1 MTEGPD
7 RRVPRSVHAL
17 GYRDYRLYWTTS
29 VVSNI
34 GSMMYLAAIGWLVED
49 ITDDPWKVT
58 VAATAGL
65 IPLLVMSPFGGS
77 LADRYSRTRLF
88 LATVVGQMVVA
99 VALAWVVQI
108 DAETFWVLVAFS
120 IGGGATASV
129 GAPVQQAIVVELVPS
144 GAMRNAIFLNS
155 TQWNISRAVGPML
168 GGWLI
173 QYWGPAA
180 AFWFNAASFTVL
192 VVGLSLLPPRPPP
205 GATSGRGFVADF
217 LSGLN
222 YARGIEGIR
231 VVMLASFMLA
241 AAISP
246 TQWLAPVIA
255 DDAFGVDAAGFG
267 VLLGAFGVGSL
278 VGAGLLLQFDRG
290 IAYSRL
296 VTIGFAT
303 VALFTLVLAV
313 VPTFALGVM
322 AMGAVGLAFMVTMP
336 TLTSALQTLCDD
348 AYRGRVMS
356 LWMMLFGLAAP
367 ASILVQGRIASSIGI
382 RWVLAITAFMVA
394 AYLVSQLALGR
405 LRHLDAV
412 G

>member
-1 MTEGPD
+1 MIEGPD
-7 RRVPRSVHAL
+7 WRVPVSVQAL
-17 GYRDYRLYWTTS
+17 GYRDYRLYWATS
-29 VVSNI
+29 VVSNV
-34 GSMMYLAAIGWLVED
+34 GSIMYLAAIGWLVED

-58 VAATAGL
+58 VAAIVGL
-65 IPLLVMSPFGGS
+65 VPLLLMSPFGGS

-88 LATVVGQMVVA
+88 LVTVIGQMVVA

-120 IGGGATASV
+120 FGGGATASV
-129 GAPVQQAIVVELVPS
+129 GAPVQQAIVVELVP
-144 GAMRNAIFLNS
+144 GGVMRNAVFLNS

-173 QYWGPAA
+173 QFWGAA
-180 AFWFNAASFTVL
+180 SAFWFNAASFTVL
-192 VVGLSLLPPRPPP
+192 VIGLSLLPPRPPP
-205 GATSGRGFVADF
+205 GASSSQGFLADF
-217 LSGLN
+217 LSGLR
-222 YARGIEGIR
+222 YARSIEGIR

-267 VLLGAFGVGSL
+267 FLLGAFGVGSL
-278 VGAGLLLQFDRG
+278 IGAALLLQFDRG
-290 IAYSRL
+290 NPYSRL
-296 VTIGFAT
+296 VTIGMIA

-313 VPTFALGVM
+313 VPTFALGVV
-322 AMGAVGLAFMVTMP
+322 AMGGVGLAFMVTMP
-336 TLTSALQTLCDD
+336 TLTSALQSHCDD

-367 ASILVQGRIASSIGI
+367 LSILVQGGIASVIGI
-382 RWVLAITAFMVA
+382 RWVLAITAIAVA
-394 AYLVSQLALGR
+394 AYLAGQLARGR
-405 LRHLDAV
+405 LHHLDTA

>member
-1 MTEGPD
+1 MQ
-7 RRVPRSVHAL
+7 AL

-58 VAATAGL
+58 VAATVGL
-65 IPLLVMSPFGGS
+65 VPLLLMSPFGGS

-120 IGGGATASV
+120 FGGGATASV
-129 GAPVQQAIVVELVPS
+129 GAPVQQAIVVELVPA
-144 GAMRNAIFLNS
+144 GVMRNAVFLNS

-173 QYWGPAA
+173 QYFGAA
-180 AFWFNAASFTVL
+180 SAFWFNAASFTVL
-192 VVGLSLLPPRPPP
+192 VVGLSFLPPRPPP
-205 GATSGRGFVADF
+205 GASSSQGFLADF
-217 LSGLN
+217 LSGFR
-222 YARGIEGIR
+222 YASSIEGIR

-267 VLLGAFGVGSL
+267 VLMGAFGVGSL
-278 VGAGLLLQFDRG
+278 VGAVLLLQFDPN
-290 IAYSRL
+290 IPYSRL
-296 VTIGFAT
+296 VAIGMAA

-313 VPTFALGVM
+313 VPTFALGVV
-322 AMGAVGLAFMVTMP
+322 AMGGVGLAFMVTMP
-336 TLTSALQTLCDD
+336 TLTSALQSHCDD

-367 ASILVQGRIASSIGI
+367 ASILVQGAIASVIGI
-382 RWVLAITAFMVA
+382 RWVLAITAIAVA
-394 AYLVSQLALGR
+394 AYLAGQLTRGR
-405 LRHLDAV
+405 LRHLDTA

>member
-1 MTEGPD
+1 MIEGPD

-65 IPLLVMSPFGGS
+65 IPLLIMSPFGGS

-120 IGGGATASV
+120 LGGGATASV
-129 GAPVQQAIVVELVPS
+129 GAPVQQAIVVELVPG
-144 GAMRNAIFLNS
+144 GAMRNAVFLNS

-173 QYWGPAA
+173 QFWGPAA

-192 VVGLSLLPPRPPP
+192 VIGLSLLPPRPPP
-205 GATSGRGFVADF
+205 GASSGQSFLADF
-217 LSGLN
+217 LSGFN
-222 YARGIEGIR
+222 YARSIEGIR

-278 VGAGLLLQFDRG
+278 VGALLLLQFDQG
-290 IAYSRL
+290 IPYSRL
-296 VTIGFAT
+296 TAVGFAI

-313 VPTFALGVM
+313 VPTFGLGVM
-322 AMGAVGLAFMVTMP
+322 AIGAVGLAFMVAMP
-336 TLTSALQTLCDD
+336 TLTSALQSLCDD
-348 AYRGRVMS
+348 AFRGRVMS

-367 ASILVQGRIASSIGI
+367 LSILVQGALASTIGI
-382 RWVLAITAFMVA
+382 RWVLAITAMLIAV
-394 AYLVSQLALGR
+394 YLASQLFR
-405 LRHLDAV
+405 HRFRHLDAA

>member
-1 MTEGPD
+1 MQ
-7 RRVPRSVHAL
+7 AL

-58 VAATAGL
+58 VAATVGL
-65 IPLLVMSPFGGS
+65 VPLLIMSPFGGS

-88 LATVVGQMVVA
+88 LVTVVGQMVVA

-120 IGGGATASV
+120 FGGGATASV
-129 GAPVQQAIVVELVPS
+129 GAPVQQAIVVELVP
-144 GAMRNAIFLNS
+144 GGVMRNAVFLNS

-173 QYWGPAA
+173 QYWGAA
-180 AFWFNAASFTVL
+180 SAFWFNAASFTVL
-192 VVGLSLLPPRPPP
+192 VIGLSFLPPRPPP
-205 GATSGRGFVADF
+205 GASSSQGFLADF
-217 LSGLN
+217 LSGFR
-222 YARGIEGIR
+222 YASSIEGIR

-267 VLLGAFGVGSL
+267 ILLGAFGLGSL
-278 VGAGLLLQFDRG
+278 VGAVLLLQFDPNTP
-290 IAYSRL
+290 YSRL
-296 VTIGFAT
+296 VAIGMAA
-303 VALFTLVLAV
+303 VAAFTLVLAV
-313 VPTFALGVM
+313 VPTFALGVV
-322 AMGAVGLAFMVTMP
+322 AMGGVGLAFMVTMP
-336 TLTSALQTLCDD
+336 TLTSALQSQCDD

-367 ASILVQGRIASSIGI
+367 ASILVQGGIASVIGI
-382 RWVLAITAFMVA
+382 RWVLVITAVA
-394 AYLVSQLALGR
+394 VTAYLASQLSRGR
-405 LRHLDAV
+405 LRHLDTAS
-412 G
+412 

>member
-1 MTEGPD
+1 MQ
-7 RRVPRSVHAL
+7 AL

-58 VAATAGL
+58 VAATVGL
-65 IPLLVMSPFGGS
+65 VPLLLMSPFGGS

-120 IGGGATASV
+120 FGGGATASV
-129 GAPVQQAIVVELVPS
+129 GAPVQQAIVVELVP
-144 GAMRNAIFLNS
+144 GGVMRNAVFLNS

-173 QYWGPAA
+173 QYFGAA
-180 AFWFNAASFTVL
+180 SAFWFNAASFTVL
-192 VVGLSLLPPRPPP
+192 VIGLSFLPPRPPP
-205 GATSGRGFVADF
+205 GASSSQGFLADF
-217 LSGLN
+217 MSGFR
-222 YARGIEGIR
+222 YASSIEGIR

-278 VGAGLLLQFDRG
+278 VGAVLLLQFDPN
-290 IAYSRL
+290 IPYSRL
-296 VTIGFAT
+296 VAIGMAA

-313 VPTFALGVM
+313 VPTFALGVV
-322 AMGAVGLAFMVTMP
+322 AMGGVGLAFMVTMP
-336 TLTSALQTLCDD
+336 TLTSALQSHCDD

-367 ASILVQGRIASSIGI
+367 ASILVQGGIASVIGI
-382 RWVLAITAFMVA
+382 RWVLAITAIAVA
-394 AYLVSQLALGR
+394 AYLAGQLARGR
-405 LRHLDAV
+405 LRHLDTA

>member
-1 MTEGPD
+1 MQ
-7 RRVPRSVHAL
+7 AL

-58 VAATAGL
+58 VAATVGL
-65 IPLLVMSPFGGS
+65 VPLLLMSPFGGS

-120 IGGGATASV
+120 FGGGATASV
-129 GAPVQQAIVVELVPS
+129 GAPVQQAIVVELVP
-144 GAMRNAIFLNS
+144 GGVMRNAVFLNS

-173 QYWGPAA
+173 QYFGAA
-180 AFWFNAASFTVL
+180 SAFWFNAASFTVL
-192 VVGLSLLPPRPPP
+192 VIGLSFLPPRPPP
-205 GATSGRGFVADF
+205 GASSSQGFLADF
-217 LSGLN
+217 LSGFR
-222 YARGIEGIR
+222 YANSIEGIR

-267 VLLGAFGVGSL
+267 FLLGAFGVGSL
-278 VGAGLLLQFDRG
+278 VGAVLLLQFDPNMQ
-290 IAYSRL
+290 YSRL
-296 VTIGFAT
+296 VTVGMFA
-303 VALFTLVLAV
+303 VALFTVVLAV
-313 VPTFALGVM
+313 VPTFALGVV
-322 AMGAVGLAFMVTMP
+322 AMGGVGLAFMVTMP
-336 TLTSALQTLCDD
+336 TLTSALQSHCDD

-367 ASILVQGRIASSIGI
+367 LSILVQGGIASVIGI
-382 RWVLAITAFMVA
+382 RWVLAITAFAVA
-394 AYLVSQLALGR
+394 AYLAGQLARGR
-405 LRHLDAV
+405 LRHLDAA

>member
-1 MTEGPD
+1 MIERPD
-7 RRVPRSVHAL
+7 WRAPRSVQAL

-58 VAATAGL
+58 VAATVGMV
-65 IPLLVMSPFGGS
+65 PLLVMSPFGGA

-88 LATVVGQMVVA
+88 MATVVGQMVVA

-108 DAETFWVLVAFS
+108 DAETFWVLVVFS
-120 IGGGATASV
+120 LGGGATASV
-129 GAPVQQAIVVELVPS
+129 GAPVQQAIVVELVPGS
-144 GAMRNAIFLNS
+144 VMRNAIFLNS

-173 QYWGPAA
+173 QFFGPAS

-192 VVGLSLLPPRPPP
+192 VIGLSFLPPRPPP
-205 GATSGRGFVADF
+205 GASSSQGFLADF
-217 LSGLN
+217 LSGFR
-222 YARGIEGIR
+222 YASGIEGIR

-278 VGAGLLLQFDRG
+278 VGAVLLLQFDPNTP
-290 IAYSRL
+290 YSRL
-296 VTIGFAT
+296 VAIGMAA
-303 VALFTLVLAV
+303 VAVFTLVLAV
-313 VPTFALGVM
+313 VPTFVLGVV
-322 AMGAVGLAFMVTMP
+322 AMGGVGLAFMVTMP
-336 TLTSALQTLCDD
+336 TLTSALQSQCDD

-367 ASILVQGRIASSIGI
+367 ASILIQGGIASVIGI
-382 RWVLAITAFMVA
+382 RWVLVITAIAVTV
-394 AYLVSQLALGR
+394 YLASQLTRAR
-405 LRHLDAV
+405 FRHLDTA

>member
-1 MTEGPD
+1 MIEGPD
-7 RRVPRSVHAL
+7 WRVPVPVQAL

-29 VVSNI
+29 VVSNV
-34 GSMMYLAAIGWLVED
+34 GSIMYLAAIGWLVED

-58 VAATAGL
+58 VAAVAGL
-65 IPLLVMSPFGGS
+65 IPLFVMSPFGGS

-120 IGGGATASV
+120 LGGGATASV
-129 GAPVQQAIVVELVPS
+129 GAPVQQAIVVELVP
-144 GAMRNAIFLNS
+144 GEVMRNAVFLNS

-173 QYWGPAA
+173 QFWGPAA

-192 VVGLSLLPPRPPP
+192 VIGLSLLPPRPPP
-205 GATSGRGFVADF
+205 GASSSQGFLADF
-217 LSGLN
+217 LSGFR
-222 YARGIEGIR
+222 YARSIEGIR

-267 VLLGAFGVGSL
+267 FLLGAFGVGSL
-278 VGAGLLLQFDRG
+278 IGAALMLQFDRG
-290 IAYSRL
+290 NPYSQL
-296 VTIGFAT
+296 ATIGMAV
-303 VALFTLVLAV
+303 VALFTLALAV
-313 VPTFALGVM
+313 VPTFALGVV
-322 AMGAVGLAFMVTMP
+322 AMGGVGLAFMVTMP
-336 TLTSALQTLCDD
+336 TLTSALQSQCED

-367 ASILVQGRIASSIGI
+367 FSILVQGGIASVIGI
-382 RWVLAITAFMVA
+382 RWVLVITAIAVT
-394 AYLVSQLALGR
+394 AYLASQLTRGR
-405 LRHLDAV
+405 LRHLDAA

>member
-1 MTEGPD
+1 
-7 RRVPRSVHAL
+7 
-17 GYRDYRLYWTTS
+17 
-29 VVSNI
+29 
-34 GSMMYLAAIGWLVED
+34 MMYLAAIGWLVED

-65 IPLLVMSPFGGS
+65 IPLLIMSPFGGS

-120 IGGGATASV
+120 LGGGATASV
-129 GAPVQQAIVVELVPS
+129 GAPVQQAIVVELVPG
-144 GAMRNAIFLNS
+144 GAMRNAVFLNS

-173 QYWGPAA
+173 QFWGPAA

-192 VVGLSLLPPRPPP
+192 VIGLSLLPPRPPP
-205 GATSGRGFVADF
+205 GASSGQSFLADF
-217 LSGLN
+217 LSGFN
-222 YARGIEGIR
+222 YARSIEGIR

-278 VGAGLLLQFDRG
+278 VGALLLLQFDQG
-290 IAYSRL
+290 IPYSRL
-296 VTIGFAT
+296 TAVGFAI

-313 VPTFALGVM
+313 VPTFGLGVM
-322 AMGAVGLAFMVTMP
+322 AIGAVGLAFMVAMP
-336 TLTSALQTLCDD
+336 TLTSALQSLCDD
-348 AYRGRVMS
+348 AFRGRVMS

-367 ASILVQGRIASSIGI
+367 LSILVQGALASTIGI
-382 RWVLAITAFMVA
+382 RWVLAITAMLIAV
-394 AYLVSQLALGR
+394 YLASQLFR
-405 LRHLDAV
+405 HRFRHLDAA

>member
-1 MTEGPD
+1 MIEGPD
-7 RRVPRSVHAL
+7 WRAPRSVQAL

-49 ITDDPWKVT
+49 ITDDSWKVT
-58 VAATAGL
+58 VAATVGL
-65 IPLLVMSPFGGS
+65 VPLLIMSPFGGS

-88 LATVVGQMVVA
+88 LVTVVGQMVVA

-120 IGGGATASV
+120 FGGGATASV
-129 GAPVQQAIVVELVPS
+129 GAPVQQAIVVELVP
-144 GAMRNAIFLNS
+144 GGVMRNAVFLNS

-173 QYWGPAA
+173 QFFGPAS

-192 VVGLSLLPPRPPP
+192 VIGLSFLPPRPPP
-205 GATSGRGFVADF
+205 GASSSQGFLADF
-217 LSGLN
+217 LSGFR
-222 YARGIEGIR
+222 YASGIEGIR

-267 VLLGAFGVGSL
+267 VLLGAFGLGSL
-278 VGAGLLLQFDRG
+278 VGAVLLLQFDPNTP
-290 IAYSRL
+290 YSRL
-296 VTIGFAT
+296 VAIGMAA
-303 VALFTLVLAV
+303 VAVFTLVLAV
-313 VPTFALGVM
+313 VPTFALGVV
-322 AMGAVGLAFMVTMP
+322 AMGGVGLAFMVTMP
-336 TLTSALQTLCDD
+336 TLTSALQSQCDD

-367 ASILVQGRIASSIGI
+367 ASILVQGGIASVIGI
-382 RWVLAITAFMVA
+382 RWVLVITAIAVA
-394 AYLVSQLALGR
+394 AYLASQLTRGS
-405 LRHLDAV
+405 LRHLDTA

>member
-1 MTEGPD
+1 MIEGPD

-108 DAETFWVLVAFS
+108 DGETFWVLVAFS

-155 TQWNISRAVGPML
+155 TQWNISRAVGPTL

-173 QYWGPAA
+173 QYWGAAA

-192 VVGLSLLPPRPPP
+192 VVGLGLLPPRPPP
-205 GATSGRGFVADF
+205 GASSGRGFLADF
-217 LSGLN
+217 LSGFH
-222 YARGIEGIR
+222 YARSIEGIR
-231 VVMLASFMLA
+231 VVLLCSFMLA

-267 VLLGAFGVGSL
+267 YLLGAFGVGSL
-278 VGAGLLLQFDRG
+278 IGALLLLQFDRG
-290 IAYSRL
+290 ASYSRL
-296 VTIGFAT
+296 AAVGFAI
-303 VALFTLVLAV
+303 VSLFTLVLAV
-313 VPTFALGVM
+313 APSFALGVM

-336 TLTSALQTLCDD
+336 TLTSALQSLCDD

-367 ASILVQGRIASSIGI
+367 LSILVQGGLASVIGI
-382 RWVLAITAFMVA
+382 RWVLAITAMVVA
-394 AYLVSQLALGR
+394 VFLVWQLSRRRFLY
-405 LRHLDAV
+405 LDAA

>member
-1 MTEGPD
+1 M
-7 RRVPRSVHAL
+7 HAL

-99 VALAWVVQI
+99 VALAWVVQV

-173 QYWGPAA
+173 QLWGPAA

-205 GATSGRGFVADF
+205 GASSGRGFVADF

-278 VGAGLLLQFDRG
+278 VGAVLLLQFDRG
-290 IAYSRL
+290 TAYSRL
-296 VTIGFAT
+296 VTIGFT
-303 VALFTLVLAV
+303 IVALFTLVLAV

-367 ASILVQGRIASSIGI
+367 ASILVQGSIASAIGI
-382 RWVLAITAFMVA
+382 RWVLAITAIMVA
-394 AYLVSQLALGR
+394 AYLASQLALGR
-405 LRHLDAV
+405 FRHLDTA

>member
-1 MTEGPD
+1 M
-7 RRVPRSVHAL
+7 PRSVHAL

-173 QYWGPAA
+173 QFWGAAA

-192 VVGLSLLPPRPPP
+192 VIGLSLLPPRPPP
-205 GATSGRGFVADF
+205 GASSSQGFLADF
-217 LSGLN
+217 LSGFR
-222 YARGIEGIR
+222 YANSIEGIR
-231 VVMLASFMLA
+231 TVMLASFILA

-278 VGAGLLLQFDRG
+278 VGAVLLLQFDPNA
-290 IAYSRL
+290 AYSRL
-296 VTIGFAT
+296 VSFGMTA

-313 VPTFALGVM
+313 VPTFALGVV
-322 AMGAVGLAFMVTMP
+322 AMGGVGLAFMVTMP
-336 TLTSALQTLCDD
+336 TLTSSLQSLCDD

-367 ASILVQGRIASSIGI
+367 LSILAQGAIASAIGI
-382 RWVLAITAFMVA
+382 RWVLVITAVMVA
-394 AYLVSQLALGR
+394 AYLISQLTRGR
-405 LRHLDAV
+405 LRHLDVA

>member
-1 MTEGPD
+1 VIEDPD
-7 RRVPRSVHAL
+7 RRVPRSVQAL

-29 VVSNI
+29 VVSNV

-58 VAATAGL
+58 VAATVGL
-65 IPLLVMSPFGGS
+65 VPLLIMSPFGGS

-99 VALAWVVQI
+99 VALAWVVEI

-120 IGGGATASV
+120 FGGGATASV
-129 GAPVQQAIVVELVPS
+129 GAPVQQAIVVELVP
-144 GAMRNAIFLNS
+144 GGVMRNAVFLNS

-205 GATSGRGFVADF
+205 GASSGRGFLADF
-217 LSGLN
+217 VSGFR
-222 YARGIEGIR
+222 YASSVAGIR
-231 VVMLASFMLA
+231 VVLLCSFMLA

-267 VLLGAFGVGSL
+267 ILLGAFGVGSL
-278 VGAGLLLQFDRG
+278 VGALLLLQFDQG
-290 IAYSRL
+290 IPYSQL
-296 VTIGFAT
+296 TAIGFAI

-313 VPTFALGVM
+313 VPTFGLGVM
-322 AMGAVGLAFMVTMP
+322 AIGAVGLAFMVTMP
-336 TLTSALQTLCDD
+336 TLTSALQSLCDD

-367 ASILVQGRIASSIGI
+367 FSILVQGALASVIGI
-382 RWVLAITAFMVA
+382 RWVLAITAMAVA
-394 AYLVSQLALGR
+394 VFLVLQLSR
-405 LRHLDAV
+405 RRFRHLDTA

>member
-1 MTEGPD
+1 M
-7 RRVPRSVHAL
+7 HAL

-58 VAATAGL
+58 VAAAVGL
-65 IPLLVMSPFGGS
+65 IPLLLMSPFGGS

-120 IGGGATASV
+120 FGGGATASV
-129 GAPVQQAIVVELVPS
+129 GAPVQQAIVVELVPG
-144 GAMRNAIFLNS
+144 GAMRNAVFLNS

-173 QYWGPAA
+173 QFWGPAA
-180 AFWFNAASFTVL
+180 AFWLNAASFTVL

-205 GATSGRGFVADF
+205 GASSGQGFLADF
-217 LSGLN
+217 LSGFR
-222 YARGIEGIR
+222 YASSIEGIR

-278 VGAGLLLQFDRG
+278 VGAALLLQFDRG
-290 IAYSRL
+290 TAYSRL
-296 VTIGFAT
+296 TTIGIAS
-303 VALFTLVLAV
+303 VAVFTMVLAV
-313 VPTFALGVM
+313 VPTFALGVL
-322 AMGAVGLAFMVTMP
+322 AMGGVGLAFMVTMP
-336 TLTSALQTLCDD
+336 TLTSALQSLCDD

-367 ASILVQGRIASSIGI
+367 LSILVQGGIASAIGI
-382 RWVLAITAFMVA
+382 RWVLTITAIAVA
-394 AYLVSQLALGR
+394 AYLTSQLTRGR
-405 LRHLDAV
+405 LRHLDTA

>member
-1 MTEGPD
+1 MQ
-7 RRVPRSVHAL
+7 AL

-58 VAATAGL
+58 VAATVGL
-65 IPLLVMSPFGGS
+65 VPLLIMSPFGGS

-88 LATVVGQMVVA
+88 LVTVVGQMVVA

-120 IGGGATASV
+120 FGGGATASV
-129 GAPVQQAIVVELVPS
+129 GAPVQQAIVVELVP
-144 GAMRNAIFLNS
+144 GGVMRNAVFLNS

-173 QYWGPAA
+173 QYWGAA
-180 AFWFNAASFTVL
+180 SAFWFNAASFTVL
-192 VVGLSLLPPRPPP
+192 VIGLSFLPPRPPP
-205 GATSGRGFVADF
+205 GASSSQGFLADF
-217 LSGLN
+217 LSGFR
-222 YARGIEGIR
+222 YASSIEGIR

-267 VLLGAFGVGSL
+267 ILLGAFGLGSL
-278 VGAGLLLQFDRG
+278 VGAVLLLQFDPNTP
-290 IAYSRL
+290 YSRL
-296 VTIGFAT
+296 VAIGMAA
-303 VALFTLVLAV
+303 VAAFTLVLAV
-313 VPTFALGVM
+313 VPTFALGVV
-322 AMGAVGLAFMVTMP
+322 AMGGVGLAFMVTMP
-336 TLTSALQTLCDD
+336 TLTSALQSQCDD

-367 ASILVQGRIASSIGI
+367 ASILVQGGIASVIGI
-382 RWVLAITAFMVA
+382 RWVLVITAIAVT
-394 AYLVSQLALGR
+394 AYLASQLTRGR
-405 LRHLDAV
+405 LRHLDTA

>member
-1 MTEGPD
+1 MIEGPD
-7 RRVPRSVHAL
+7 WRVPVPVQAL

-29 VVSNI
+29 VVSNV
-34 GSMMYLAAIGWLVED
+34 GSIMYLAAIGWLVED

-58 VAATAGL
+58 VAAVAGL
-65 IPLLVMSPFGGS
+65 IPLFVMSPFGGS

-120 IGGGATASV
+120 LGGGATASV
-129 GAPVQQAIVVELVPS
+129 GAPVQQAIVVELVP
-144 GAMRNAIFLNS
+144 GEVMRNAVFLNS

-173 QYWGPAA
+173 QFWGPAA

-192 VVGLSLLPPRPPP
+192 VIGLSLLPPRPPP
-205 GATSGRGFVADF
+205 GASSSQGFLADF
-217 LSGLN
+217 LSGFR
-222 YARGIEGIR
+222 YARSIEGIR

-267 VLLGAFGVGSL
+267 FLLGAFGVGSL
-278 VGAGLLLQFDRG
+278 IGAALMLQFDRG
-290 IAYSRL
+290 NPYSQL
-296 VTIGFAT
+296 ATIGMAV
-303 VALFTLVLAV
+303 VALFTLALAV
-313 VPTFALGVM
+313 VPTFALGVV
-322 AMGAVGLAFMVTMP
+322 AIGGVGLAFMVTMP
-336 TLTSALQTLCDD
+336 TLTSALQSLCDD
-348 AYRGRVMS
+348 AFRGRVMS

-367 ASILVQGRIASSIGI
+367 FSILVQGGIASVIGI
-382 RWVLAITAFMVA
+382 RWVLVITAIAVT
-394 AYLVSQLALGR
+394 AYLASQLTRGR
-405 LRHLDAV
+405 FRHLDTA

>member
-1 MTEGPD
+1 MIERPD
-7 RRVPRSVHAL
+7 WRAPRSVQAL

-58 VAATAGL
+58 VAATVGL
-65 IPLLVMSPFGGS
+65 VPLLIMSPFGGS

-88 LATVVGQMVVA
+88 LVTVVGQMVVA

-120 IGGGATASV
+120 FGGGATASV
-129 GAPVQQAIVVELVPS
+129 GAPVQQAIVVELVP
-144 GAMRNAIFLNS
+144 GGVMRNAVFLNS

-173 QYWGPAA
+173 QYWGAA
-180 AFWFNAASFTVL
+180 SAFWFNAASFTVL
-192 VVGLSLLPPRPPP
+192 VIGLSFLPPRPPP
-205 GATSGRGFVADF
+205 GASSSQGFLADF
-217 LSGLN
+217 LSGFR
-222 YARGIEGIR
+222 YASSIEGIR

-267 VLLGAFGVGSL
+267 ILLGAFGLGSL
-278 VGAGLLLQFDRG
+278 VGAVLLLQFDPNTP
-290 IAYSRL
+290 YSRL
-296 VTIGFAT
+296 VAIGMAA
-303 VALFTLVLAV
+303 VAAFTLVLAV
-313 VPTFALGVM
+313 VPTFALGVV
-322 AMGAVGLAFMVTMP
+322 AMGGVGLAFMVTMP
-336 TLTSALQTLCDD
+336 TLTSALQSQCED

-367 ASILVQGRIASSIGI
+367 ASILVQGGIASVIGI
-382 RWVLAITAFMVA
+382 RWVLVITAVA
-394 AYLVSQLALGR
+394 VTAYLASQLAR
-405 LRHLDAV
+405 ARFRHLDSAS
-412 G
+412 

>member
-1 MTEGPD
+1 M
-7 RRVPRSVHAL
+7 PRSVHAL
-17 GYRDYRLYWTTS
+17 GYRDYRLFWTS
-29 VVSNI
+29 SMVSNT

-58 VAATAGL
+58 VAAAAGL
-65 IPLLVMSPFGGS
+65 IPLLLMSPFGGS

-120 IGGGATASV
+120 LGGGATASV
-129 GAPVQQAIVVELVPS
+129 GAPVQQAIVVELVPG

-155 TQWNISRAVGPML
+155 TQWNVSRAVGPML

-173 QYWGPAA
+173 QFWGPAA
-180 AFWFNAASFTVL
+180 AFWFNAASFTIL
-192 VVGLSLLPPRPPP
+192 IIGLSRLPPRPPP
-205 GATSGRGFVADF
+205 ANPSRQGFVADF
-217 LSGLN
+217 ISGIH
-222 YARGIEGIR
+222 YARSVEGIR

-241 AAISP
+241 AVISP
-246 TQWLAPVIA
+246 VQWLAPVIA

-267 VLLGAFGVGSL
+267 LLLGAFGVGSL
-278 VGAGLLLQFDRG
+278 VGAVLLLQFDRG
-290 IAYSRL
+290 TPYSRL
-296 VTIGFAT
+296 ATIGFSI
-303 VALFTLVLAV
+303 VSLFTLVLAV
-313 VPTFALGVM
+313 APTFALGVV

-336 TLTSALQTLCDD
+336 SLTSALQTLCDD

-367 ASILVQGRIASSIGI
+367 VSILGQGLLASAIGI
-382 RWVLAITAFMVA
+382 RWVLAITAIVQAVF
-394 AYLVSQLALGR
+394 LVWQLARGR
-405 LRHLDAV
+405 LKHLDAA
-412 G
+412 GPG

>member
-1 MTEGPD
+1 M
-7 RRVPRSVHAL
+7 HAL

-65 IPLLVMSPFGGS
+65 IPLLAMSPFGGS

-173 QYWGPAA
+173 QFWGPAA

-192 VVGLSLLPPRPPP
+192 VIGLSLLPPRPPP
-205 GATSGRGFVADF
+205 GASSGQGFLADF
-217 LSGLN
+217 LSGLR

-278 VGAGLLLQFDRG
+278 VGAALLLQFDRG
-290 IAYSRL
+290 TAYSRL
-296 VTIGFAT
+296 VTIGFTT

-322 AMGAVGLAFMVTMP
+322 AIGAVGLAFMVTMP
-336 TLTSALQTLCDD
+336 TLTSALQSLCDD

-367 ASILVQGRIASSIGI
+367 ASILVQGGIASAIGI
-382 RWVLAITAFMVA
+382 RWVLAITAIMVA
-394 AYLVSQLALGR
+394 AYLASQLARGR
-405 LRHLDAV
+405 LRHLDTV
-412 G
+412 GDQVG

>member
-1 MTEGPD
+1 MIERPD
-7 RRVPRSVHAL
+7 WRAPRSVQAL

-58 VAATAGL
+58 VAATVGL
-65 IPLLVMSPFGGS
+65 VPLLIMSPFGGS

-88 LATVVGQMVVA
+88 LVTVVGQMVVA

-120 IGGGATASV
+120 FGGGATASV
-129 GAPVQQAIVVELVPS
+129 GAPVQQAIVVELVP
-144 GAMRNAIFLNS
+144 GGVMRNAVFLNS

-173 QYWGPAA
+173 QYWGAA
-180 AFWFNAASFTVL
+180 SAFWFNAASFTVL
-192 VVGLSLLPPRPPP
+192 VIGLSFLPPRPPP
-205 GATSGRGFVADF
+205 GASSSQGFLADF
-217 LSGLN
+217 LSGFR
-222 YARGIEGIR
+222 YASSIEGIR

-267 VLLGAFGVGSL
+267 ILLGAFGLGSL
-278 VGAGLLLQFDRG
+278 VGAVLLLQFDPNTP
-290 IAYSRL
+290 YSRL
-296 VTIGFAT
+296 VAIGMAA
-303 VALFTLVLAV
+303 VAAFTLVLAV
-313 VPTFALGVM
+313 VPTFALGVV
-322 AMGAVGLAFMVTMP
+322 AMGGVGLAFMVTMP
-336 TLTSALQTLCDD
+336 TLTSALQSQCDD

-367 ASILVQGRIASSIGI
+367 ASILVQGGIASVIGI
-382 RWVLAITAFMVA
+382 RWVLVITAVA
-394 AYLVSQLALGR
+394 VTAYLASQLSRGR
-405 LRHLDAV
+405 LRHLDTAS
-412 G
+412 

>member
-1 MTEGPD
+1 M
-7 RRVPRSVHAL
+7 

-49 ITDDPWKVT
+49 ITDDPWSVT

-65 IPLLVMSPFGGS
+65 IPLLVMSPFGGA

-108 DAETFWVLVAFS
+108 DADTFWVLVAFS

-129 GAPVQQAIVVELVPS
+129 GAPVQQAIVVELVP
-144 GAMRNAIFLNS
+144 GGVMRNAIFLNS
-155 TQWNISRAVGPML
+155 AQWNISRAVGPML

-173 QYWGPAA
+173 QFWGPAA

-205 GATSGRGFVADF
+205 AAGSGQSFLADF
-217 LSGLN
+217 LSGFH
-222 YARGIEGIR
+222 YARGVEGIR

-267 VLLGAFGVGSL
+267 LLLGAFGVGSL
-278 VGAGLLLQFDRG
+278 VGAVLLLQFDQG
-290 IAYSRL
+290 IPFSRL

-303 VALFTLVLAV
+303 VALFTLMLAV
-313 VPTFALGVM
+313 VPTFALGVV
-322 AMGAVGLAFMVTMP
+322 AIGAVGLAFMVTMP
-336 TLTSALQTLCDD
+336 TLTSALQTLCED

-367 ASILVQGRIASSIGI
+367 ASILIQGSIATAIGI
-382 RWVLAITAFMVA
+382 RWVLAITAAVVA
-394 AYLVSQLALGR
+394 AYLATQLALRR
-405 LRHLDAV
+405 LHHLDAI

>member
-1 MTEGPD
+1 MP
-7 RRVPRSVHAL
+7 VPVQAL

-29 VVSNI
+29 VVSNV
-34 GSMMYLAAIGWLVED
+34 GSIMYLAAIGWLVED

-58 VAATAGL
+58 VAAVAGL
-65 IPLLVMSPFGGS
+65 IPLFVMSPFGGS

-120 IGGGATASV
+120 LGGGATASV
-129 GAPVQQAIVVELVPS
+129 GAPVQQAIVVELVP
-144 GAMRNAIFLNS
+144 GEVMRNAVFLNS

-173 QYWGPAA
+173 QFWGPAA

-192 VVGLSLLPPRPPP
+192 VIGLSLLPPRPPP
-205 GATSGRGFVADF
+205 GASSSQGFLADF
-217 LSGLN
+217 LSGFR
-222 YARGIEGIR
+222 YARSIEGIR

-267 VLLGAFGVGSL
+267 FLLGAFGVGSL
-278 VGAGLLLQFDRG
+278 IGAALMLQFDRG
-290 IAYSRL
+290 NPYSQL
-296 VTIGFAT
+296 ATIGMAV
-303 VALFTLVLAV
+303 VALFTLALAV
-313 VPTFALGVM
+313 VPTFALGVV
-322 AMGAVGLAFMVTMP
+322 AMGGVGLAFMVTMP
-336 TLTSALQTLCDD
+336 TLTSALQSQCED

-367 ASILVQGRIASSIGI
+367 FSILVQGGIASVIGI
-382 RWVLAITAFMVA
+382 RWVLVITAIAVT
-394 AYLVSQLALGR
+394 AYLASQLTRGR
-405 LRHLDAV
+405 LRHLDAA

>member
-1 MTEGPD
+1 MNTGPD
-7 RRVPRSVHAL
+7 RRVPVSVQAL

-29 VVSNI
+29 VVSNT

-65 IPLLVMSPFGGS
+65 IPLFLMSPFGGS

-88 LATVVGQMVVA
+88 LATVIGQMVVA

-108 DAETFWVLVAFS
+108 DLETFWVLVAFS

-129 GAPVQQAIVVELVPS
+129 GAPVQQAIVVELVP
-144 GAMRNAIFLNS
+144 GGVMRNAIFLNS
-155 TQWNISRAVGPML
+155 TQWNVSRAVGPML

-173 QYWGPAA
+173 QFWGPAA
-180 AFWFNAASFTVL
+180 AFWFNAASFVVL
-192 VVGLSLLPPRPPP
+192 ILGLSRLPPRPPP
-205 GATSGRGFVADF
+205 ASPSGQGFLSDF
-217 LSGLN
+217 LSGFH
-222 YARGIEGIR
+222 YARSIEGIR

-267 VLLGAFGVGSL
+267 ILLGAFGVGSL
-278 VGAGLLLQFDRG
+278 VGAALLLQFDRG
-290 IAYSRL
+290 TPYSRL
-296 VTIGFAT
+296 TTIGIGA
-303 VALFTLVLAV
+303 VALFTMVLAAA
-313 VPTFALGVM
+313 PTFVLGVL

-336 TLTSALQTLCDD
+336 TLTSALQSLCDD
-348 AYRGRVMS
+348 SFRGRVMS

-367 ASILVQGRIASSIGI
+367 LSILVQGRLAGVMGI
-382 RWVLAITAFMVA
+382 RWVLAITAMVEAVYLA
-394 AYLVSQLALGR
+394 AQLAR
-405 LRHLDAV
+405 RRFRHMNAT

>member
-1 MTEGPD
+1 MPL
-7 RRVPRSVHAL
+7 SVQAL
-17 GYRDYRLYWTTS
+17 GYRDYRLFWTTS

-49 ITDDPWKVT
+49 ITDDPWSVT

-65 IPLLVMSPFGGS
+65 IPLLLVSPFGGS
-77 LADRYSRTRLF
+77 LADRYSRSRLF

-129 GAPVQQAIVVELVPS
+129 GAPVQQAIVVELVP
-144 GAMRNAIFLNS
+144 ARVMRNAIFLNS

-173 QYWGPAA
+173 KYWGPAA

-192 VVGLSLLPPRPPP
+192 VIGLSLLPPRPPP
-205 GATSGRGFVADF
+205 AARSGQGFLADF
-217 LSGLN
+217 LSGFH
-222 YARGIEGIR
+222 YARSIEGIR

-246 TQWLAPVIA
+246 TQWLASVIA

-278 VGAGLLLQFDRG
+278 IGAALLLQFDRG
-290 IAYSRL
+290 AAYSRL
-296 VTIGFAT
+296 VTIGFT
-303 VALFTLVLAV
+303 IVAVFTLMLAV
-313 VPTFALGVM
+313 VPTFALGAV
-322 AMGAVGLAFMVTMP
+322 AIGAVGLAFMVTMP

-367 ASILVQGRIASSIGI
+367 ASILVQGAIASAFGI
-382 RWVLAITAFMVA
+382 RWALAITSIAVA
-394 AYLVSQLALGR
+394 VYLTGQLSRRR
-405 LRHLDAV
+405 LRHLDTA

>member
-1 MTEGPD
+1 MQ
-7 RRVPRSVHAL
+7 AL

-49 ITDDPWKVT
+49 ITDDSWKVT
-58 VAATAGL
+58 VAATVGL
-65 IPLLVMSPFGGS
+65 VPLLIMSPFGGS

-88 LATVVGQMVVA
+88 LVTVVGQMVVA

-120 IGGGATASV
+120 FGGGATASV
-129 GAPVQQAIVVELVPS
+129 GAPVQQAIVVELVP
-144 GAMRNAIFLNS
+144 GGVMRNAVFLNS

-173 QYWGPAA
+173 QFFGPAS

-192 VVGLSLLPPRPPP
+192 VIGLSFLPPRPPP
-205 GATSGRGFVADF
+205 GASSSQGFLADF
-217 LSGLN
+217 LSGFR
-222 YARGIEGIR
+222 YASGIEGIR

-267 VLLGAFGVGSL
+267 VLLGAFGLGSL
-278 VGAGLLLQFDRG
+278 VGAVLLLQFDPNTP
-290 IAYSRL
+290 YSRL
-296 VTIGFAT
+296 VAIGMAA
-303 VALFTLVLAV
+303 VAVFTLVLAV
-313 VPTFALGVM
+313 VPTFALGVV
-322 AMGAVGLAFMVTMP
+322 AMGGVGLAFMVTMP
-336 TLTSALQTLCDD
+336 TLTSALQSQCDD

-367 ASILVQGRIASSIGI
+367 ASILVQGGIASVIGI
-382 RWVLAITAFMVA
+382 RWVLVITAIAVA
-394 AYLVSQLALGR
+394 AYLASQLTRGS
-405 LRHLDAV
+405 LRHLDTA

>member
-1 MTEGPD
+1 MQ
-7 RRVPRSVHAL
+7 AL

-58 VAATAGL
+58 VAATVGL
-65 IPLLVMSPFGGS
+65 VPLLIMSPFGGS

-88 LATVVGQMVVA
+88 LVTVVGQMVVA

-120 IGGGATASV
+120 FGGGATASV
-129 GAPVQQAIVVELVPS
+129 GAPVQQAIVVELVP
-144 GAMRNAIFLNS
+144 GGVMRNAVFLNS

-173 QYWGPAA
+173 QFFGPAS

-192 VVGLSLLPPRPPP
+192 VIGLSFLPPRPPP
-205 GATSGRGFVADF
+205 GASSSQGFLADF
-217 LSGLN
+217 LSGFR
-222 YARGIEGIR
+222 YASGIEGIR

-278 VGAGLLLQFDRG
+278 VGAVLLLQFDPNTP
-290 IAYSRL
+290 YSRL
-296 VTIGFAT
+296 VAIGMAA
-303 VALFTLVLAV
+303 VAAFTLVLAV
-313 VPTFALGVM
+313 VPTFALGVV
-322 AMGAVGLAFMVTMP
+322 AMGGVGLAFMVTMP
-336 TLTSALQTLCDD
+336 TLTSALQSQCDD

-367 ASILVQGRIASSIGI
+367 ASILVQGGIASVIGI
-382 RWVLAITAFMVA
+382 RWVLVITAIAVA
-394 AYLVSQLALGR
+394 AYLASQLTRGS
-405 LRHLDAV
+405 LRHLDTT

>member
-1 MTEGPD
+1 MIEGPD
-7 RRVPRSVHAL
+7 WRVPRSVQAL

-58 VAATAGL
+58 VAATVGL
-65 IPLLVMSPFGGS
+65 VPLLIMSPFGGS

-99 VALAWVVQI
+99 MALAWVVQI

-120 IGGGATASV
+120 FGGGATASV
-129 GAPVQQAIVVELVPS
+129 GAPVQQAIVVELVP
-144 GAMRNAIFLNS
+144 GGVMRNAVFLNS

-173 QYWGPAA
+173 QFFGAA
-180 AFWFNAASFTVL
+180 SAFWFNAASFTVL
-192 VVGLSLLPPRPPP
+192 VIGLSFLPPRPPP
-205 GATSGRGFVADF
+205 GASSSQGFLADF
-217 LSGLN
+217 LSGFR
-222 YARGIEGIR
+222 YASGIEGIR

-278 VGAGLLLQFDRG
+278 VGAVLLLQFDPNTP
-290 IAYSRL
+290 YSRL
-296 VTIGFAT
+296 VAIGMAA
-303 VALFTLVLAV
+303 VAAFTLVLAV
-313 VPTFALGVM
+313 VPTFALGVV
-322 AMGAVGLAFMVTMP
+322 AMGGVGLAFMVTMP
-336 TLTSALQTLCDD
+336 TLTSALQSQCDD

-367 ASILVQGRIASSIGI
+367 ASILVQGGIASVIGI
-382 RWVLAITAFMVA
+382 RWVLVITAIAVA
-394 AYLVSQLALGR
+394 AYLASQLTRGS
-405 LRHLDAV
+405 LRHLDTT

>member
-1 MTEGPD
+1 MQ
-7 RRVPRSVHAL
+7 AL

-58 VAATAGL
+58 VAATVGL
-65 IPLLVMSPFGGS
+65 VPLLIMSPFGGS

-88 LATVVGQMVVA
+88 LVTVVGQMVVA

-120 IGGGATASV
+120 FGGGATASV
-129 GAPVQQAIVVELVPS
+129 GAPVQQAIVVELVP
-144 GAMRNAIFLNS
+144 GGVMRNAVFLNS

-173 QYWGPAA
+173 QYWGAA
-180 AFWFNAASFTVL
+180 SAFWFNAASFTVL
-192 VVGLSLLPPRPPP
+192 VIGLSFLPPRPPP
-205 GATSGRGFVADF
+205 GASSSQGFLADF
-217 LSGLN
+217 LSGFR
-222 YARGIEGIR
+222 YASSIEGIR

-246 TQWLAPVIA
+246 TPWLAPVIA

-267 VLLGAFGVGSL
+267 ILLGAFGLGSL
-278 VGAGLLLQFDRG
+278 VGAVLLLQFDPNTP
-290 IAYSRL
+290 YSRL
-296 VTIGFAT
+296 VAIGMAA
-303 VALFTLVLAV
+303 VAAFTLVLAV
-313 VPTFALGVM
+313 VPTFALGVV
-322 AMGAVGLAFMVTMP
+322 AMGGVGLAFMVTMP
-336 TLTSALQTLCDD
+336 TLTSALQSQCDD

-367 ASILVQGRIASSIGI
+367 ASILVQGGIASVIGI
-382 RWVLAITAFMVA
+382 RWVLVITAIAVT
-394 AYLVSQLALGR
+394 AYLASQLTRGR
-405 LRHLDAV
+405 LRHLDTA

>member
-1 MTEGPD
+1 M
-7 RRVPRSVHAL
+7 HAL

-65 IPLLVMSPFGGS
+65 VPLLVMSPFGGS

-108 DAETFWVLVAFS
+108 DLETFWVLVAFS

-129 GAPVQQAIVVELVPS
+129 GAPVQQAIVVELVP
-144 GAMRNAIFLNS
+144 GEVMRNAIFLNS

-173 QYWGPAA
+173 QFWGPAA

-205 GATSGRGFVADF
+205 RASSGRGFVADF
-217 LSGLN
+217 LSGFH

-290 IAYSRL
+290 TAYSRL
-296 VTIGFAT
+296 VAIGFTT

-336 TLTSALQTLCDD
+336 TLTSSLQSLCDD

-367 ASILVQGRIASSIGI
+367 ASILVQGSIASAIGI
-382 RWVLAITAFMVA
+382 RWVLAITALMVA
-394 AYLVSQLALGR
+394 AYLASQLALGR
-405 LRHLDAV
+405 LRHLDAA

>member
-1 MTEGPD
+1 MIEGPD
-7 RRVPRSVHAL
+7 RRAPRSVQAL

-49 ITDDPWKVT
+49 MTDDPWKVT
-58 VAATAGL
+58 VAATVGL
-65 IPLLVMSPFGGS
+65 VPLLVMSPFGGS

-120 IGGGATASV
+120 FGGGATASV
-129 GAPVQQAIVVELVPS
+129 GAPVQQAIVVELVP
-144 GAMRNAIFLNS
+144 GRVMRNAVFLNS

-173 QYWGPAA
+173 QFWGAA
-180 AFWFNAASFTVL
+180 SAFWFNAASFTVL
-192 VVGLSLLPPRPPP
+192 VIGLSFLPPRPPP
-205 GATSGRGFVADF
+205 GASSSQGFLADF
-217 LSGLN
+217 LSGFR
-222 YARGIEGIR
+222 YARSIEGIR

-278 VGAGLLLQFDRG
+278 VGAVLLLQFDPN
-290 IAYSRL
+290 APYSRL
-296 VTIGFAT
+296 VAIGMAA
-303 VALFTLVLAV
+303 VVLFTLVLAV
-313 VPTFALGVM
+313 VPTFALGVV
-322 AMGAVGLAFMVTMP
+322 AMGGVGLAFMVTMP
-336 TLTSALQTLCDD
+336 TLTSALQSHCDD

-367 ASILVQGRIASSIGI
+367 LSILVQGGIASVIGI
-382 RWVLAITAFMVA
+382 RWVLVITAVA
-394 AYLVSQLALGR
+394 VTAYLSSQLARGR
-405 LRHLDAV
+405 LAHLDSAS
-412 G
+412 

>member
-1 MTEGPD
+1 MIEGPD
-7 RRVPRSVHAL
+7 WRVPVPVQAL

-29 VVSNI
+29 VVSNV
-34 GSMMYLAAIGWLVED
+34 GSIMYLAAIGWLVED

-58 VAATAGL
+58 VAAVAGL
-65 IPLLVMSPFGGS
+65 IPLFLMSPFGGS

-88 LATVVGQMVVA
+88 LATVIGQMVVA

-120 IGGGATASV
+120 LGGGATASV
-129 GAPVQQAIVVELVPS
+129 GAPVQQAIVVELVP
-144 GAMRNAIFLNS
+144 GEVMRNAVFLNS

-173 QYWGPAA
+173 QFWGPAA

-192 VVGLSLLPPRPPP
+192 VIGLSLLPPRPPP
-205 GATSGRGFVADF
+205 GASSSQGFLADF
-217 LSGLN
+217 LSGFR
-222 YARGIEGIR
+222 YARSIEGIR

-267 VLLGAFGVGSL
+267 FLLGAFGVGSL
-278 VGAGLLLQFDRG
+278 IGAALMLQFDRG
-290 IAYSRL
+290 NPYSQL
-296 VTIGFAT
+296 ATIGMAV
-303 VALFTLVLAV
+303 VALFTLALAV
-313 VPTFALGVM
+313 VPTFALGVV
-322 AMGAVGLAFMVTMP
+322 AMGGVGLAFMVTMP
-336 TLTSALQTLCDD
+336 TLTSALQSLCDD
-348 AYRGRVMS
+348 AVRGRVMS
-356 LWMMLFGLAAP
+356 RWMMLFGLAAP
-367 ASILVQGRIASSIGI
+367 FSILVQGGIASVIGI
-382 RWVLAITAFMVA
+382 RWVLAITAIAVT
-394 AYLVSQLALGR
+394 AYLSGQLARGR
-405 LRHLDAV
+405 LRHLDAA